1 MRILAGILNGL
12 SFELVQGN
20 IAIEVNNVLTDNR
33 NVEEKDVFV
42 AIKGTN
48 HDGHAYINQAILRG
62 AKVIVG
68 QYFED
73 YQRGITYIKVSDSR
87 YAFGI
92 MSCNYFDNPSAKIT
106 LIGVTGTNGKTSIAT
121 MLYRLFTMNGSKC
134 GLLSTIKNLIQEK
147 TFVATHTTGDAWQIN
162 KLLSLMVDRGCTHAF
177 MECSSHAIDQDRIAG
192 LHFDGV
198 IFSNI
203 THDHLDYHG
212 TFDAYIK
219 AKKKLFDNI
228 SEDAF
233 ALVNVDDKR
242 GNVMLQNCRGKAI
255 RYAMHTMADVHVKI
269 LENSFDGLV
278 LLINKHEVYTRILG
292 KFNAYNIAAVYAV
305 AVELGISEVEALRL
319 LSNLP
324 ATDGRFEVEYS
335 TSEKIVA
342 IVDYAHT
349 PDALKNVLDTI
360 NDINKGKQK
369 VITVLG
375 CGGNRDAA
383 KRPLMGMIAAAQS
396 NKCIITSDNPR
407 SENPQDIIDAM
418 REGVQPQHRAKLL
431 CIADRKEAIRTAVT
445 IADEKDIILIA
456 GKGHEDYQEING
468 IKYPFD
474 DRKIIV
480 ETFKEMHR

>member
-1 MRILAGILNGL
+1 
-12 SFELVQGN
+12 
-20 IAIEVNNVLTDNR
+20 
-33 NVEEKDVFV
+33 
-42 AIKGTN
+42 
-48 HDGHAYINQAILRG
+48 
-62 AKVIVG
+62 
-68 QYFED
+68 
-73 YQRGITYIKVSDSR
+73 
-87 YAFGI
+87 
-92 MSCNYFDNPSAKIT
+92 
-106 LIGVTGTNGKTSIAT
+106 
-121 MLYRLFTMNGSKC
+121 
-134 GLLSTIKNLIQEK
+134 
-147 TFVATHTTGDAWQIN
+147 
-162 KLLSLMVDRGCTHAF
+162 
-177 MECSSHAIDQDRIAG
+177 
-192 LHFDGV
+192 V